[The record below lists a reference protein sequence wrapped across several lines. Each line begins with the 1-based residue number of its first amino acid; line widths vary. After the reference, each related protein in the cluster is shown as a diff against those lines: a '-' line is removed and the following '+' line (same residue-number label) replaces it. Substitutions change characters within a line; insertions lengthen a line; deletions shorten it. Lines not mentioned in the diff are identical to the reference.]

1 MSTYTLDRESRARLR
16 SAAHRVTRIYPGPV
30 GELLER
36 ELRTWEEF
44 GFRFGSAGLMAAL
57 VDHVL
62 RTPVGQLDPARPDA
76 A

>member
-1 MSTYTLDRESRARLR
+1 MIAHTLDQESRARLR
-16 SAAHRVTRIYPGPV
+16 SAAHRATRVYPGPV

-36 ELRTWEEF
+36 ELRTWAEF
-44 GFRFGSAGLMAAL
+44 GFRFGSAGLLTAL

-62 RTPVGQLDPARPDA
+62 RTPIGQLDPARPDA

>member
-1 MSTYTLDRESRARLR
+1 MSAYTLDHEFRARLH

-44 GFRFGSAGLMAAL
+44 GFRFGGAGLVTAL

-62 RTPVGQLDPARPDA
+62 GTPIGQRDPVHPDVA
-76 A
+76 